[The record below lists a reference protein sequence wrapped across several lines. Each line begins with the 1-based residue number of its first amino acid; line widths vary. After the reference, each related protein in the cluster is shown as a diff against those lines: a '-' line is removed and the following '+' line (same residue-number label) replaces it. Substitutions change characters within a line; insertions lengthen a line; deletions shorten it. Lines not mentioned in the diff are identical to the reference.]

1 MSLSVN
7 ETISEVAKL
16 LNALDEVE
24 VLRAQGDVDVIMIK
38 LTIASFD
45 SLLLLNY
52 IAETVNANLIS
63 WAQYRPGSVEALAD
77 PARALH
83 YRIMSKSESEGT
95 GDAVRVIEYFGGA
108 LVKEAHA
115 AGKLT
120 ISDANRLLKEWN
132 VMCIEF

>member
-7 ETISEVAKL
+7 ETINEVAKL
-16 LNALDEVE
+16 LNALDKVE
-24 VLRAQGDVDVIMIK
+24 VLRAQGDVDFIMIK

-52 IAETVNANLIS
+52 ISETVNANLIS
-63 WAQYRPGSVEALAD
+63 WAQYRPGTVEAIAD

-83 YRIMSKSESEGT
+83 YRIISKSEPEGA
-95 GDAVRVIEYFGGA
+95 GDAAQVIEHFGGA

-115 AGKLT
+115 TGKLVT
-120 ISDANRLLKEWN
+120 SEANRLLKEWGMIRID
-132 VMCIEF
+132 V